1 MVNLHLRVL
10 FAFVIVAALLLIVA
24 AVLFVTESALSVR
37 EQLQNISPWSFYA
50 YLGVLLS
57 LTVAAGWTVW
67 RLLVPKATTKEK
79 PQALPSEED
88 IDARLENA
96 LDAGMDVEHVVAE
109 LAQLRE
115 RRTAGEIYIAVFGDI
130 SAGKSSLIRALLP
143 DVNVAVAASG
153 GTTQTIDRY
162 VWDSPA
168 GDHLYLVDMPGINE
182 PERGLD
188 TLSREE
194 AMRAHVVV
202 YVCEGDLTR
211 SQFQELQAL
220 LNLNKPV
227 VVAVNKTDR
236 YTEDEL
242 KLVLDRLRERLV
254 PWPKVDIV
262 LIRAGSSRQ
271 VLRINTDGT
280 EQRVEQAVKPQVKP
294 LQDVLQRVIDDDMN
308 ALEKLRDAAVFVL
321 AGQKLDAA
329 ERSHR
334 QQNAKDI
341 VQQYTRKA
349 VMGALAAVSPGTDV
363 IIQGYLGVNLIKE
376 LSELYE
382 TPVRE
387 IDAQHLLKLI
397 EAQSGKTLP
406 LMLALA
412 GNALK
417 AFPGVGTVTGGL
429 AHAVAYGLI
438 FDALGRAVSRTLDSR
453 GALHPGAAASL
464 FKESL
469 GENLET
475 RARRMVELAKSVQ
488 QAKKREP

>member
-1 MVNLHLRVL
+1 MVNPHLRVVL
-10 FAFVIVAALLLIVA
+10 AFVIVAALLVIVA

-37 EQLQNISPWSFYA
+37 EQLQHISPWIFYA
-50 YLGVLLS
+50 YLIGLLT
-57 LTVAAGWTVW
+57 LTIAGGWAVW
-67 RLLVPKATTKEK
+67 RLLVPKATKKEK
-79 PQALPSEED
+79 SQTPLSEED
-88 IDARLENA
+88 IDARLEKA
-96 LDAGMDVEHVVAE
+96 LDAGVDVEHVAAE
-109 LAQLRE
+109 LEQLRE
-115 RRTAGEIYIAVFGDI
+115 RRTAGEIYIAVFGDT

-143 DVNVAVAASG
+143 GVNVAVAASG
-153 GTTQTIDRY
+153 GTTQTIERY
-162 VWDSPA
+162 VWNSPA

-188 TLSREE
+188 SLSRDE

-220 LNLNKPV
+220 LSLNKPV

-236 YTEDEL
+236 YTDEDL
-242 KLVLDRLRERLV
+242 KRVLDRLRERLAL
-254 PWPKVDIV
+254 WPKVDV
-262 LIRAGSSRQ
+262 VSIRAGGTRQ
-271 VLRINTDGT
+271 VLRINADGT
-280 EQRVEQAVKPQVKP
+280 EERVEQTVSPQVKP
-294 LQDVLQRVIDDDMN
+294 LQGVLQRLIDNNVD
-308 ALEKLRDAAVFVL
+308 ALEKLRDSAVFVL
-321 AGQKLDAA
+321 VGQKLDEA
-329 ERSHR
+329 ERNHR

-349 VMGALAAVSPGTDV
+349 VVGALAAVSPGTDV
-363 IIQGYLGVNLIKE
+363 VIQGYLGVNMIKE

-387 IDAQHLLKLI
+387 IDAQHLLKMI
-397 EAQSGKTLP
+397 EAKSGKTLP
-406 LMLALA
+406 LILALA
-412 GNALK
+412 GNTLK
-417 AFPGVGTVTGGL
+417 AFPGVGTVAGGM

-438 FDALGRAVSRTLDSR
+438 FDALGRAVSRTLESR

-475 RARRMVELAKSVQ
+475 RARRMVELAKSARQ
-488 QAKKREP
+488 EEKRKP